1 MLKTPLGIQH
11 TRCLLA
17 LTLLRTCLD
26 LLQIPPEDQVGFA
39 KYVDEIRSNI
49 KNCSD
54 ALKVKRL
61 SAGAKRDLDRSFNI
75 LAKYMGN
82 AVASDGD
89 RFRQWGS
96 VFLAASFFLEDALI
110 TAMSYTAPIE
120 WKILRR
126 NVNLMCEVLIELEP
140 HIEEEGTAIY
150 EEAYA
155 I

>member
-1 MLKTPLGIQH
+1 MTDTPLGVQH

-26 LLQIPPEDQVGFA
+26 LLTIPPDDQVGFA
-39 KYVDEIRSNI
+39 KYVEEIRSGI
-49 KNCSD
+49 KTCSD

-61 SAGAKRDLDRSFNI
+61 SAGAKRDLDRSFNV
-75 LAKYMGN
+75 LARYMGN
-82 AVASDGD
+82 SAISERE

-96 VFLAASFFLEDALI
+96 VFLAASFFLEDALT
-110 TAMSYTAPIE
+110 TARSYTAPIE

-126 NVNLMCEVLIELEP
+126 NVNLMRDVLIELEP
-140 HIEEEGTAIY
+140 HIDEEGSAIY

-155 I
+155 V